1 MSGVNASHPSA
12 SDTSK
17 ICAPS
22 SHVRYGLKP
31 GDVLTS
37 MNVREFDQLSTAQV
51 AATRQARTSP
61 AEVFELSHGD
71 GGGVDVREEEVLGRA
86 EGERLDDA
94 DGQEAV
100 GHRTQ
105 RIRQRV
111 LKLAVAGAVRS
122 ICCRA
127 VQVTH
132 RHVWCRGVGGARSEP
147 INSSRLLCSRTFP
160 LDFPQAFGR
169 LTKS

>member
-1 MSGVNASHPSA
+1 M
-12 SDTSK
+12 
-17 ICAPS
+17 CAPS
-22 SHVRYGLKP
+22 SHVRYGLNP

-37 MNVREFDQLSTAQV
+37 MNVRKFDQLSTAKV
-51 AATRQARTSP
+51 AASRQARTGP
-61 AEVFELSHGD
+61 AVVFELSHGD

-94 DGQEAV
+94 DRQEAV

-111 LKLAVAGAVRS
+111 LKFAVAAVVRS

-127 VQVTH
+127 VQVSH

-147 INSSRLLCSRTFP
+147 ITPPTFVLTHFSTQLSASFWKADERLHIQPCLLLCGF
-160 LDFPQAFGR
+160 
-169 LTKS
+169 